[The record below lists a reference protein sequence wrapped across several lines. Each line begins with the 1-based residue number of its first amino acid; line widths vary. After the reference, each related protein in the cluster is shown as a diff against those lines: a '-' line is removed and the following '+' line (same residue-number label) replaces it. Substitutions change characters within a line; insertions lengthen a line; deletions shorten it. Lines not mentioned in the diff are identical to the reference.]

1 MALINATLIFR
12 DNANISYAGIVLLSG
27 SDNIGPFQLDGGTYS
42 ITAAAANWGSITL
55 ELLAADGVTFVPV
68 IPTLGLAGTETI
80 DPITANGQY
89 MFILPKGTYQI
100 AVSVAGSVSG
110 GVLTGASI
118 AIQRCV
124 AYIPH

>member
-1 MALINATLIFR
+1 MALINATLVFR
-12 DNANISYAGIVLLSG
+12 DNANISYSGIVILSG
-27 SDNIGPFQLDGGTYS
+27 SDKIGPFQILGGTYS
-42 ITAAAANWGSITL
+42 VTAAASNWGSMTL

-89 MFILPKGTYQI
+89 MFILPQGTYQI
-100 AVSVAGSVSG
+100 AVAVAGSVSG
-110 GVLTGASI
+110 GILSGASI

-124 AYIPH
+124 AYIPN